1 MNMLNLLKATVL
13 SISIFS
19 FISINADI
27 IKETEYQLNKTES
40 EIKFK
45 IKNFGLLTVEGKFEE
60 FSGSIKIAND
70 FEKSQVNANVNISS
84 INTENKSRDEHLRS
98 KDFFE
103 TAKYPIMIFKS
114 TNIKGN
120 VENFKMEGDLTIKD
134 ITKKVTFDC
143 NSSATNAK
151 DDTSKQTEIF
161 NAETSINRKDFS
173 IENGAT
179 IGDEVKI
186 YLKIKPEK

>member
-1 MNMLNLLKATVL
+1 L
-13 SISIFS
+13 SICVFLFTLAYSD
-19 FISINADI
+19 N
-27 IKETEYQLNKTES
+27 IKETEYQLDKTQS

-60 FSGSIKIAND
+60 FSGSIKMATD

-103 TAKYPIMIFKS
+103 TSKYPLMVFKS

-120 VENFKMEGDLTIKD
+120 IENFKMEGDLTIKG

-143 NSSATNAK
+143 KSSATNTKEDTAK
-151 DDTSKQTEIF
+151 QSEIF
-161 NAETSINRKDFS
+161 NAEAIINRKDFS
-173 IENGAT
+173 IEHGST